1 MNKLKKVSY
10 LSFLGMTGK
19 LPLLA
24 FELLR
29 MPWDSYWMTVAGTAA
44 IALAA

>member
-1 MNKLKKVSY
+1 MNELKKVSY

-19 LPLLA
+19 
-24 FELLR
+24 LR